1 MDITT
6 LFQSPVFIWLALM
19 CVFIIIEIITVGL
32 TSIWF
37 AGGALAALLSGL
49 TGISVAGQ
57 VILFFTVSFLLLFLT
72 RPFALKYIKPHNIK
86 TNYEELIGKNVQ
98 VTTRIDNRNNTGTVL
113 CNGLE
118 WTARSTDDQV
128 VFESG
133 ETANVAAIKG
143 VKLFVTKNKI

>member
-1 MDITT
+1 M
-6 LFQSPVFIWLALM
+6 LFRS
-19 CVFIIIEIITVGL
+19 
-32 TSIWF
+32 
-37 AGGALAALLSGL
+37 
-49 TGISVAGQ
+49 
-57 VILFFTVSFLLLFLT
+57 
-72 RPFALKYIKPHNIK
+72 
-86 TNYEELIGKNVQ
+86 KNVQ

>member
-1 MDITT
+1 MWSI
-6 LFQSPVFIWLALM
+6 IWLA
-19 CVFIIIEIITVGL
+19 VFVVLIVFEAVTTGL
-32 TSIWF
+32 FTIWF

-57 VILFFTVSFLLLFLT
+57 VVLFFTVSFLLLFLT